1 MAGIFIKNFFAYK
14 TQCALTQKSRYGEG
28 FDLEQTMLMG
38 TCTAYMCHY
47 LPTGTYQDFLLRPL
61 VYIFVTPTTAPNLK
75 TTKKKKKKHAQAHVP
90 FSIAGKPLY
99 RDPDCL

>member
-14 TQCALTQKSRYGEG
+14 TQKSRYGEG
-28 FDLEQTMLMG
+28 FDLEQTMLMD
-38 TCTAYMCHY
+38 TCTTYMY
-47 LPTGTYQDFLLRPL
+47 LPRFSTTVFSLHLCNTDHSSKSENYQ
-61 VYIFVTPTTAPNLK
+61 
-75 TTKKKKKKHAQAHVP
+75 KKKKHAQAHVP